1 MKSLK
6 HEKED
11 LSLWYVTIYI
21 LWVIKMKNSE
31 EYYNKTK
38 GNKPSGLLKTFFF
51 MNFDKEL
58 NGKSAIDLGAGAGN
72 DAKFLLKKGFK
83 VTCIDKEEKS
93 KDIIMSQ
100 ITQNENLKFELQE
113 FENIKLHKADLI
125 YSCFSLHFCN
135 PEKFNDMMNEIINNI
150 NTNGF
155 FVGNFLGEEDGWY
168 GNDKMTFLLKERVL
182 DYFKDFEIKY
192 YAEKKYVKD
201 AVIGGKK
208 NWHIFEIIAM
218 KKEED

>member
-11 LSLWYVTIYI
+11 LSLWYVTIDI
-21 LWVIKMKNSE
+21 LRVKKMKNSE

-38 GNKPSGLLKTFFF
+38 GNNPSGLLRTFFY

-58 NGKSAIDLGAGAGN
+58 KGKTAIDLGAGAGN
-72 DAKFLLKKGFK
+72 DAKFLLEKGFK

-113 FENIKLHKADLI
+113 FEKIKLHKADLI

-155 FVGNFLGEEDGWY
+155 FVGNFLGEQDGWF

-208 NWHIFEIIAM
+208 NWHVFEIIAM
-218 KKEED
+218 KK

>member
-1 MKSLK
+1 
-6 HEKED
+6 
-11 LSLWYVTIYI
+11 
-21 LWVIKMKNSE
+21 MKNSE

-38 GNKPSGLLKTFFF
+38 GNNPSGLLRTFFY

-58 NGKSAIDLGAGAGN
+58 KGKTAIDLGAGAGN
-72 DAKFLLKKGFK
+72 DAKYLLEKGFK

-135 PEKFNDMMNEIINNI
+135 PEKFDNLMDEIMENVNL
-150 NTNGF
+150 NGF

-168 GNDKMTFLLKERVL
+168 GNDKMTFLSKERVL

-201 AVIGGKK
+201 VVIGGKK
-208 NWHIFEIIAM
+208 NWHVFEIIAM
-218 KKEED
+218 KK

>member
-1 MKSLK
+1 
-6 HEKED
+6 
-11 LSLWYVTIYI
+11 
-21 LWVIKMKNSE
+21 MKNSE

-38 GNKPSGLLKTFFF
+38 GNNPSGLIKTFFF

-58 NGKSAIDLGAGAGN
+58 KGKAVIELGTGAGN
-72 DAKFLLKKGFK
+72 DAKYLLEKGFK

-93 KDIIMSQ
+93 KEITMSQ

-113 FENIKLHKADLI
+113 FENLKLDKADLI

-135 PEKFNDMMNEIINNI
+135 PEKFDCLMDEITENVKSD
-150 NTNGF
+150 GF

-168 GNDKMTFLLKERVL
+168 GNHSMTFLSKEKVL

-192 YAEKKYVKD
+192 YAEKKYMKNSVKGD
-201 AVIGGKK
+201 MK
-208 NWHIFEIIAM
+208 NWHVFEIIA
-218 KKEED
+218 KNSKRSIK

>member
-1 MKSLK
+1 
-6 HEKED
+6 
-11 LSLWYVTIYI
+11 
-21 LWVIKMKNSE
+21 MKNSE

-38 GNKPSGLLKTFFF
+38 GNNPSGLLRTFFY

-58 NGKSAIDLGAGAGN
+58 KGKTAIDLGAGAGN
-72 DAKFLLKKGFK
+72 DAKFLLEKGFK

-113 FENIKLHKADLI
+113 FEKIKLHKADLI

-135 PEKFNDMMNEIINNI
+135 PEKFDNLMDEIMENVNL
-150 NTNGF
+150 NGF

-168 GNDKMTFLLKERVL
+168 GNDKMTFLSKERVL
-182 DYFKDFEIKY
+182 DYFKDF
-192 YAEKKYVKD
+192 
-201 AVIGGKK
+201 KK
-208 NWHIFEIIAM
+208 NYLIRKIQE
-218 KKEED
+218 K

>member
-1 MKSLK
+1 
-6 HEKED
+6 
-11 LSLWYVTIYI
+11 
-21 LWVIKMKNSE
+21 
-31 EYYNKTK
+31 
-38 GNKPSGLLKTFFF
+38 
-51 MNFDKEL
+51 
-58 NGKSAIDLGAGAGN
+58 
-72 DAKFLLKKGFK
+72 
-83 VTCIDKEEKS
+83 
-93 KDIIMSQ
+93 MSQ

-113 FENIKLHKADLI
+113 FENLKLDKADLI

-135 PEKFNDMMNEIINNI
+135 PEKFSDMMNEIINNI
-150 NTNGF
+150 NTKGF

-192 YAEKKYVKD
+192 YAEKRDVKD
-201 AVIGGKK
+201 AVIGRKK

>member
-1 MKSLK
+1 
-6 HEKED
+6 
-11 LSLWYVTIYI
+11 
-21 LWVIKMKNSE
+21 MKNSE

-58 NGKSAIDLGAGAGN
+58 KWKTAIDLGAGAGN
-72 DAKFLLKKGFK
+72 DAKYLLEKGFK

-93 KDIIMSQ
+93 KEIIMSQ
-100 ITQNENLKFELQE
+100 ITQNENLKFVLQE
-113 FENIKLHKADLI
+113 FENLKLDKVDLI

-135 PEKFNDMMNEIINNI
+135 PEKFDSLMYEITENI
-150 NTNGF
+150 KSNGF

-168 GNDKMTFLLKERVL
+168 GNDTMTFLSKEKVL

-192 YAEKKYVKD
+192 YAEKKYVKET
-201 AVIGGKK
+201 VIGDKK
-208 NWHIFEIIAM
+208 NWHVFEIMAM
-218 KKEED
+218 KK

>member
-1 MKSLK
+1 
-6 HEKED
+6 
-11 LSLWYVTIYI
+11 
-21 LWVIKMKNSE
+21 MKNSE

-38 GNKPSGLLKTFFF
+38 GNNPSGLIRTFFF

-58 NGKSAIDLGAGAGN
+58 NRKTAIDLGAGAGN
-72 DAKFLLKKGFK
+72 DAKFLLEKGFK

-113 FENIKLHKADLI
+113 FEKLKLDKADLI

-135 PEKFNDMMNEIINNI
+135 PEKFDSLMYEITENI
-150 NTNGF
+150 KSNGF

-168 GNDKMTFLLKERVL
+168 GNDTMTFLSKEKVL

-192 YAEKKYVKD
+192 YAEKKYVKET
-201 AVIGGKK
+201 VIGDKK
-208 NWHIFEIIAM
+208 NWHVFEIMAM
-218 KKEED
+218 KK

>member
-1 MKSLK
+1 
-6 HEKED
+6 
-11 LSLWYVTIYI
+11 
-21 LWVIKMKNSE
+21 MKNSE

-38 GNKPSGLLKTFFF
+38 GNNPSGLLRTFFY

-58 NGKSAIDLGAGAGN
+58 KGKTAIDLGAGAGN
-72 DAKFLLKKGFK
+72 DAKFLLEKGFK

-150 NTNGF
+150 NTNCF
-155 FVGNFLGEEDGWY
+155 FVGNFLGEEDGWH

-208 NWHIFEIIAM
+208 NWHVFEIMAM
-218 KKEED
+218 KK

>member
-1 MKSLK
+1 
-6 HEKED
+6 
-11 LSLWYVTIYI
+11 
-21 LWVIKMKNSE
+21 MKNSE

-58 NGKSAIDLGAGAGN
+58 KGKTAIELGTGAGN
-72 DAKFLLKKGFK
+72 DAKYLLEKGFK

-93 KDIIMSQ
+93 KEIIMSQ
-100 ITQNENLKFELQE
+100 ITQNENLKFVLQE
-113 FENIKLHKADLI
+113 FENLKLDKVDLI

-135 PEKFNDMMNEIINNI
+135 PEKFDSLMYEITENI
-150 NTNGF
+150 KSNGF

-168 GNDKMTFLLKERVL
+168 GNDTMTFLSKEKVL

-192 YAEKKYVKD
+192 YAEKKYVKET
-201 AVIGGKK
+201 VIGDKK
-208 NWHIFEIIAM
+208 NWHVFEIMAM
-218 KKEED
+218 KK

>member
-1 MKSLK
+1 
-6 HEKED
+6 
-11 LSLWYVTIYI
+11 
-21 LWVIKMKNSE
+21 MKNSE
-31 EYYNKTK
+31 EYYNETK

-58 NGKSAIDLGAGAGN
+58 KEKTATDLGAGAGN
-72 DAKFLLKKGFK
+72 DAKYLIEKGFK

-93 KDIIMSQ
+93 KEIIMSQ

-113 FENIKLHKADLI
+113 FENLKLDKADLI

-135 PEKFNDMMNEIINNI
+135 PEKFDCLMDEITENVKSD
-150 NTNGF
+150 GF

-168 GNDKMTFLLKERVL
+168 GNHSMTFLSKEKVL

-192 YAEKKYVKD
+192 YAEKKYMKNSVKGD
-201 AVIGGKK
+201 MK
-208 NWHIFEIIAM
+208 NWHVFEIIAM
-218 KKEED
+218 KK

>member
-1 MKSLK
+1 
-6 HEKED
+6 
-11 LSLWYVTIYI
+11 
-21 LWVIKMKNSE
+21 MKNSE

-58 NGKSAIDLGAGAGN
+58 KEKTAIDLGTGAGN
-72 DAKFLLKKGFK
+72 DAKYLLEKGFK

-93 KDIIMSQ
+93 KEIIMSQ
-100 ITQNENLKFELQE
+100 ITQNENLKFVLQE
-113 FENIKLHKADLI
+113 FENLKLDKVDLI

-135 PEKFNDMMNEIINNI
+135 PEKFDSLMYEITENI
-150 NTNGF
+150 KSNGF

-168 GNDKMTFLLKERVL
+168 GNDTMTFLSKEKVL

-192 YAEKKYVKD
+192 YAEKKYVKET
-201 AVIGGKK
+201 VIGDKK
-208 NWHIFEIIAM
+208 NWHVFEIMAM
-218 KKEED
+218 KK

>member
-1 MKSLK
+1 
-6 HEKED
+6 
-11 LSLWYVTIYI
+11 
-21 LWVIKMKNSE
+21 MKNSE

-38 GNKPSGLLKTFFF
+38 GNNPSGLIRTFFF

-58 NGKSAIDLGAGAGN
+58 NRKTAIDLGAGAGN
-72 DAKFLLKKGFK
+72 DAKFLLEKGFK

-150 NTNGF
+150 NTKGF

-182 DYFKDFEIKY
+182 YYFKDFEIKY

-201 AVIGGKK
+201 AVIGEKK
-208 NWHIFEIIAM
+208 NWHVFEIIAM

>member
-1 MKSLK
+1 
-6 HEKED
+6 
-11 LSLWYVTIYI
+11 
-21 LWVIKMKNSE
+21 MKNSE

-38 GNKPSGLLKTFFF
+38 GNNPSGLLKSFFF

-58 NGKSAIDLGAGAGN
+58 NGKYAIDLGAGAGN
-72 DAKFLLKKGFK
+72 DAKYLLEKGFK

-93 KDIIMSQ
+93 KEITMSQ

-113 FENIKLHKADLI
+113 FENLKLNKADLI

-135 PEKFNDMMNEIINNI
+135 PDKFNNMMNEIINNI

-168 GNDKMTFLLKERVL
+168 GNDKMTFLSKEKVL

-192 YAEKKYVKD
+192 YAEKKYIKD

-208 NWHIFEIIAM
+208 NWHVFEIMAKNS
-218 KKEED
+218 KKSIK

>member
-1 MKSLK
+1 
-6 HEKED
+6 
-11 LSLWYVTIYI
+11 
-21 LWVIKMKNSE
+21 MKNSE

-38 GNKPSGLLKTFFF
+38 GNNPSGLLRTFFY

-58 NGKSAIDLGAGAGN
+58 KGKTAIDLGAGAGN
-72 DAKFLLKKGFK
+72 DAKFLLEKGFK

-168 GNDKMTFLLKERVL
+168 GNDKMTFLLKERAL

-201 AVIGGKK
+201 AVIGEKK
-208 NWHIFEIIAM
+208 NWHVFEIIAM

>member
-1 MKSLK
+1 
-6 HEKED
+6 
-11 LSLWYVTIYI
+11 
-21 LWVIKMKNSE
+21 MKNSE
-31 EYYNKTK
+31 EYYNETK

-58 NGKSAIDLGAGAGN
+58 KGKTAIELGTGAGN
-72 DAKFLLKKGFK
+72 DAKYLLEKGFK

-93 KDIIMSQ
+93 KEITMSQ

-113 FENIKLHKADLI
+113 FENLKLDKADLI

-135 PEKFNDMMNEIINNI
+135 PEKFDCLMDEITENVKSD
-150 NTNGF
+150 GF

-168 GNDKMTFLLKERVL
+168 GNHSMTFLSKEKVL

-192 YAEKKYVKD
+192 YAEKKYVKET
-201 AVIGGKK
+201 VIGDKK
-208 NWHIFEIIAM
+208 NWHVFEIMAM
-218 KKEED
+218 KK

>member
-1 MKSLK
+1 
-6 HEKED
+6 
-11 LSLWYVTIYI
+11 
-21 LWVIKMKNSE
+21 MKNSE

-58 NGKSAIDLGAGAGN
+58 KGKTAIDLGAGAGN
-72 DAKFLLKKGFK
+72 DAKYLLEKGFK

-93 KDIIMSQ
+93 KEIIMSQ
-100 ITQNENLKFELQE
+100 ITQNENLKFVLQE
-113 FENIKLHKADLI
+113 FENLKLDKVDLI

-135 PEKFNDMMNEIINNI
+135 PEKFDSLMYEITENI
-150 NTNGF
+150 KSNGF

-168 GNDKMTFLLKERVL
+168 GNDTMTFLSKEKVL

-192 YAEKKYVKD
+192 YAEKKYVKET
-201 AVIGGKK
+201 VIGDKK
-208 NWHIFEIIAM
+208 NWHVFEIMAM
-218 KKEED
+218 KK

>member
-1 MKSLK
+1 
-6 HEKED
+6 
-11 LSLWYVTIYI
+11 
-21 LWVIKMKNSE
+21 MKNSE

-38 GNKPSGLLKTFFF
+38 GNNPSGLIRTFFF

-58 NGKSAIDLGAGAGN
+58 KGKTAIDLGAGAGN
-72 DAKFLLKKGFK
+72 DAKYLLEKGFK

-93 KDIIMSQ
+93 KEITMSQ

-113 FENIKLHKADLI
+113 FENLKLDKADLI

-135 PEKFNDMMNEIINNI
+135 PERFDSLIDEITKNI
-150 NTNGF
+150 KSDGF

-168 GNDKMTFLLKERVL
+168 GNDRMTFLSKKKLL
-182 DYFKDFEIKY
+182 DYFKEFEIKY
-192 YAEKKYVKD
+192 YAEKKYIKD

-208 NWHIFEIIAM
+208 NWHVFEIIAM
-218 KKEED
+218 KK

>member
-1 MKSLK
+1 
-6 HEKED
+6 
-11 LSLWYVTIYI
+11 
-21 LWVIKMKNSE
+21 MKNSE
-31 EYYNKTK
+31 EYYNETK

-58 NGKSAIDLGAGAGN
+58 KGKTAIELGTGAGN
-72 DAKFLLKKGFK
+72 DAKYLLEKGFK

-93 KDIIMSQ
+93 KEITMSQ

-113 FENIKLHKADLI
+113 FENLKLDKADLI

-135 PEKFNDMMNEIINNI
+135 PEKFDCLMDEITENVKSD
-150 NTNGF
+150 GF

-168 GNDKMTFLLKERVL
+168 GNHSMTFLSKEKVL

-192 YAEKKYVKD
+192 YAEKKYMKNSVKGD
-201 AVIGGKK
+201 MK
-208 NWHIFEIIAM
+208 NWHVFEIIAM
-218 KKEED
+218 KK

>member
-1 MKSLK
+1 
-6 HEKED
+6 
-11 LSLWYVTIYI
+11 
-21 LWVIKMKNSE
+21 MKNSE

-38 GNKPSGLLKTFFF
+38 GNNPSGLIKTFFF

-58 NGKSAIDLGAGAGN
+58 KGKTAIELGTGAGN
-72 DAKFLLKKGFK
+72 DAKYLLEKGFK
-83 VTCIDKEEKS
+83 VTCIDKEKKS
-93 KDIIMSQ
+93 KEITMSQ

-113 FENIKLHKADLI
+113 FENLKLDKADLI

-135 PEKFNDMMNEIINNI
+135 PEKFDCLMDEITENVKS
-150 NTNGF
+150 NGF
-155 FVGNFLGEEDGWY
+155 FVGNFLGQEDGWY
-168 GNDKMTFLLKERVL
+168 GNERMTFLSKEKVL

-208 NWHIFEIIAM
+208 NWHVFEIIAM
-218 KKEED
+218 KK

>member
-1 MKSLK
+1 
-6 HEKED
+6 
-11 LSLWYVTIYI
+11 
-21 LWVIKMKNSE
+21 MKNSE

-38 GNKPSGLLKTFFF
+38 GNNPSGLLKTFFF

-58 NGKSAIDLGAGAGN
+58 KGKTAIDLGAGAGN
-72 DAKFLLKKGFK
+72 DAKFLLEKGFK

-113 FENIKLHKADLI
+113 FEKIKLHKADLI

-208 NWHIFEIIAM
+208 NWHVFEIIAM
-218 KKEED
+218 KK

>member
-1 MKSLK
+1 
-6 HEKED
+6 
-11 LSLWYVTIYI
+11 
-21 LWVIKMKNSE
+21 MKNSE
-31 EYYNKTK
+31 EYYNETK

-58 NGKSAIDLGAGAGN
+58 KGKTAIELGTGAGN
-72 DAKFLLKKGFK
+72 DAKYLLEKGFK

-93 KDIIMSQ
+93 KEITMSQ

-113 FENIKLHKADLI
+113 FENLKLDKADLI

-135 PEKFNDMMNEIINNI
+135 PEKFDCLMDEITENVKSD
-150 NTNGF
+150 GF

-168 GNDKMTFLLKERVL
+168 GNHSMTFLSKEKVL

-201 AVIGGKK
+201 TVMGGKK
-208 NWHIFEIIAM
+208 NWHVFEIIAM
-218 KKEED
+218 KK

>member
-1 MKSLK
+1 
-6 HEKED
+6 
-11 LSLWYVTIYI
+11 
-21 LWVIKMKNSE
+21 MKNSE

-38 GNKPSGLLKTFFF
+38 GNNPSGLIKTFFF

-58 NGKSAIDLGAGAGN
+58 KGKAVIELGTGAGN
-72 DAKFLLKKGFK
+72 DAKYLLEKGFK

-93 KDIIMSQ
+93 KEITMSQ

-113 FENIKLHKADLI
+113 FENLKLNKADLI

-135 PEKFNDMMNEIINNI
+135 PDKFNNMMNEIINNI
-150 NTNGF
+150 NTNVF

-168 GNDKMTFLLKERVL
+168 GNHSMTFLSKEKVL

-192 YAEKKYVKD
+192 YAEKKYMKNSVKGD
-201 AVIGGKK
+201 MK
-208 NWHIFEIIAM
+208 NWHVFEIIA
-218 KKEED
+218 KNSKRSIK

>member
-1 MKSLK
+1 
-6 HEKED
+6 
-11 LSLWYVTIYI
+11 
-21 LWVIKMKNSE
+21 MKNSE

-58 NGKSAIDLGAGAGN
+58 KGKTAIELGTGAGN
-72 DAKFLLKKGFK
+72 DAKYLLEKGFK

-93 KDIIMSQ
+93 KEITMSQ

-113 FENIKLHKADLI
+113 FENLKLDKADLI

-135 PEKFNDMMNEIINNI
+135 PEKFDCLMDEITENVKSD
-150 NTNGF
+150 GF

-168 GNDKMTFLLKERVL
+168 GNHSMTFLSKEKVL

-192 YAEKKYVKD
+192 YAEKKYVKET
-201 AVIGGKK
+201 VIGDKK
-208 NWHIFEIIAM
+208 NWHVFEIMAM
-218 KKEED
+218 KK